1 MEGVCCESQQI
12 ILFFQETMRGKEGGS
27 REATQT
33 WTLEKIFPS
42 LHVRLIRVYQQSAQI
57 AV

>member
-12 ILFFQETMRGKEGGS
+12 ILLFQETMRGKEGGS
-27 REATQT
+27 RGATQT

-42 LHVRLIRVYQQSAQI
+42 LQVRLIRVYQQSAQI